1 MEFKSNKKKQLAL
14 AVTLAVVGTAW
25 VGLPGKAFAKTGDAG
40 IIEKPLTWS
49 EYQEKDKTGG
59 AIDVLRKDFSGDDV
73 LVAQWHSS
81 WTDSPN
87 YAGGDMA
94 GKAITIGSMKV
105 EGIIAKDGVGQT
117 GDLSQ
122 GAITGSNGGLGYAA
136 GVFNQNGLLN
146 ATIAVG
152 TSTINAIGGATATQY
167 ADPDNKLYQRQGG
180 EGKYTAANT
189 TGIGGAG
196 AIGGNGGKAIAVGV
210 AVGVTP
216 STEKTAGNV
225 SGSASS
231 NVNITGDSLT
241 VKAEGAQGGHGGYGG
256 TGAQGAD
263 GAALDKHQTD
273 AGAKGTDGTDAL
285 PSDKP
290 AKAADG
296 TSGPSTP
303 AAPGTLTQA
312 GGNTGSGGSWVQ
324 TGWITTAGAA
334 GAAGTN
340 GTAGTIGQAGG
351 NAEDGKAGVDGA
363 QGNAGQAGGNGGA
376 GANGGNGGDAVGRGL
391 DINNVDR
398 GTITLGSLTVDAK
411 AGNGNAGGTGGV
423 GGQGGVGGIGQQGG
437 NGGVGGQGG
446 DGGEGGD
453 GGNGGSGQQGGQGIN
468 NGSGNGFN
476 WNATV
481 GGNGGNGGNG
491 GAGGTGGAA
500 GNGGVG
506 GAGGTGGTGGIG
518 GQGGNGGNGG
528 DGGQGGIATASG
540 LIGEGNTNLNIAIGA
555 ITVNATGGDG
565 AKAGIGGNGGA
576 GGQGG
581 QGGQGG
587 NGGDGGAAGTAG
599 VGGQG
604 GTGGQAGAA
613 GAAGSNNS
621 IPITNTATAGTAG
634 SNGASGDPGA
644 VGTAGLNGAG
654 GDAGKGG
661 TGGQGGIAGLAGES
675 GAGSS
680 AYATAVQLKNTIGV
694 FNTQSIIVNAV
705 AGKGVGSFNI
715 NEAVTAAGGTAVTDN
730 TGTVGTDG
738 AVNGTGTNTGI
749 VGNKLSQDGIVNPAT
764 NGGAGGE
771 GLTATLGK
779 DNAATSVAQTNNGAE
794 AIAKGLFTEGGE
806 LQIGSDAALDITVT
820 AKDAATTNT
829 AQAIDAN
836 NSQNLYI
843 VEGKLTVNA
852 IALGDADLT
861 TVASGTNPAFGYDA
875 SLTDTTTIAT
885 AFNTVGG
892 KMTIM
897 TGAGIDITA
906 KAGVDAA
913 GNVVAGEIANNADAM
928 KIDSTDVI
936 LYSEGAIN
944 ITAVSDE
951 TTKGY
956 ARGITADNNTNLLFQ
971 TKDQNITITGG
982 TRDTDDDD
990 SDGNAN
996 DANPGGTYDP
1006 FAGDYAVKI
1015 DSGVT
1020 TFDAGTADVIIN
1032 GASAFTNGVL
1042 NLKSDTYINDND
1054 GATQSN
1060 YGILDLNNT
1069 TLNMTD
1075 NLETLVTEDTIL
1087 LNGTKIYFYDEQ
1099 NQLDKYNA
1107 VSDFRTINAYDVD
1120 STGTNDIFMRTN
1132 VNGAYG
1138 TDGVAGSDFFDAS
1151 GDKGDGTYNITVFDQ
1166 GMRNGFNN
1174 VKDDKGNHLDLTK
1187 DPLVLISDIEGAN
1200 VGDVTV
1206 MQYDNGVWA
1215 YDYDVTTEKVS
1226 DGNGGYDIVL
1236 SGITSKAVQSTA
1248 QKAAQDAN
1256 KMAAGAA
1263 VTLFGAD
1270 ETLMERLGDIRNSG
1284 DDNDGV
1290 WAKYVGGKI
1299 KVDGISGDN
1308 EFKYNG
1314 FAAGYDR
1321 EIGSNWRIGLAGQ
1334 YAKGDTTLSGGD
1346 GEIKTA
1352 AGALYGTWTG
1362 DKGHHVDIVAKVGK
1376 MDSETSAY
1384 GGTIAQK
1391 LEGDFGSSA
1400 MSFAVEYGYRQ
1411 QLENDWFIEPMV
1423 RASYVHLGG
1432 DDYSVTTRDGSMS
1445 VTNDSMNSIVLRGG
1459 FLLGKQFAQGSNVY
1473 LKAAV
1478 LHDFDGDINT
1488 SIRAD
1493 GRSAEYKDSI
1503 GGTAIEY
1510 GIGINHKFN
1519 KDSSMY
1525 MDIERVSGGDVT
1537 KNWGVNVG
1545 FRYSF

>member
-263 GAALDKHQTD
+263 GAALDKHQAD

-481 GGNGGNGGNG
+481 G
-491 GAGGTGGAA
+491 

-771 GLTATLGK
+771 GFTATLGK

-1174 VKDDKGNHLDLTK
+1174 VKDDKGNHLDPTK

>member
-94 GKAITIGSMKV
+94 GKAITISSMKV

-263 GAALDKHQTD
+263 GAALDKHQAD

-491 GAGGTGGAA
+491 GAGGTGG
-500 GNGGVG
+500 
-506 GAGGTGGTGGIG
+506 IG

-565 AKAGIGGNGGA
+565 AKAGIGGAGGDGGA
-576 GGQGG
+576 GGM
-581 QGGQGG
+581 GGQGG

-634 SNGASGDPGA
+634 SNGASGAQGA

-654 GDAGKGG
+654 GDAGQGG
-661 TGGQGGIAGLAGES
+661 TGGQGGTAGLAGES

-694 FNTQSIIVNAV
+694 LNTQSIIVNAV

-715 NEAVTAAGGTAVTDN
+715 NEAVTAAGGTVVTDN
-730 TGTVGTDG
+730 TGTAGTAG
-738 AVNGTGTNTGI
+738 AVNVTGTNTGI
-749 VGNKLSQDGIVNPAT
+749 VGNKLSQDGIVNAAT

-779 DNAATSVAQTNNGAE
+779 DNAATSVDQTSNGAE
-794 AIAKGLFTEGGE
+794 AIAKGLFTDGGE

-820 AKDAATTNT
+820 AKDAAVTNT

-836 NSQNLYI
+836 DSNNLYI

-861 TVASGTNPAFGYDA
+861 TADSGTNPAFGYKADE
-875 SLTDTTTIAT
+875 TDTTTTAT

-906 KAGVDAA
+906 KAGVDADD
-913 GNVVAGEIANNADAM
+913 NVVAGEIANNADAM
-928 KIDSTDVI
+928 KIDGTDVI
-936 LYSEGAIN
+936 LYSEEGAIN
-944 ITAVSDE
+944 ITAVSDKD
-951 TTKGY
+951 TNGY
-956 ARGITADNNTNLLFQ
+956 ARGITAVNNTNLLFQ

-982 TRDTDDDD
+982 ERQTDDDEN
-990 SDGNAN
+990 SGYAN
-996 DANPGGTYDP
+996 DVNPGGTYDP
-1006 FAGDYAVKI
+1006 FASDYAVKI
-1015 DSGVT
+1015 DGGVT
-1020 TFDAGTADVIIN
+1020 TFDAGTAKVTIN

-1042 NLKSDTYINDND
+1042 NLKSNTLIADND
-1054 GATQSN
+1054 AN
-1060 YGILDLNNT
+1060 YGIMDLTGTRMN
-1069 TLNMTD
+1069 LTD
-1075 NLETLVTEDTIL
+1075 KLETLETDNTIL

-1107 VSDFRTINAYDVD
+1107 ATDFRKIDAYDVD

-1138 TDGVAGSDFFDAS
+1138 GTAGGDLFSAS

-1174 VKDDKGNHLDLTK
+1174 VKDDNGNHLDPTK
-1187 DPLVLISDIEGAN
+1187 DPLVLISDIKDAN

-1236 SGITSKAVQSTA
+1236 SGITSKATQSTA
-1248 QKAAQDAN
+1248 QKTAQDAN

-1314 FAAGYDR
+1314 LAAGYDR

-1432 DDYSVTTRDGSMS
+1432 DDYTVTTRDGSMN

-1510 GIGINHKFN
+1510 GIGVNHKFN